1 MPLKNVFKFLQ
12 PKNSSTLLHARQCQ
26 RKQHIENNV
35 PPGRRNFAV
44 PLAQSETFT
53 DNECSENKE
62 QQQQQQQPL
71 QKQQRGIWK
80 KSNMLKYNKA
90 DDEDEGIMSEVETS
104 CTTGMRS
111 KRNSRCRTS
120 SGNYTNMLVNPY
132 GAFNGVGCDS
142 RQVFLQFKD
151 ETKRATLPDDL
162 RYLDDIRE
170 LFLHTFSDSISR
182 DYVTSSFVKIYIQNP
197 GKEGLF
203 YELDDL
209 SDINEGSILKL
220 HEQSRGIPADGS
232 EHGVTFASDHR
243 ESLSTPTALTVF
255 HSSNPLSSSP
265 YCSGIK
271 KEMRSNYY
279 SESELEGD
287 YRLRKS
293 SSMGMYNFGI
303 EGYSNNRLGS
313 NISAAYRN
321 PMSRYGGT
329 SKAVPPNLVRKY
341 VSSTIN
347 LSKPDVYLR
356 EDCLPPAMILQNR
369 RPSPFG
375 HSGTLPNKP
384 GILNYP
390 YSEKSFS
397 SDRSDSLS
405 RSGSVTPIIDEETKV
420 RMFNMEK
427 QLTNLS
433 NLVHS
438 ALVGKGVQD
447 AVCKDWD
454 MLRRELVN
462 GGRDD
467 TSDSGSTSRFS
478 DIGSDKLCTISHE
491 KEGSS
496 SSSNNNLEKSKA
508 YLTCNGKRMLKSAHQ
523 NVQKLQREIRE
534 LKKMAETNNTYAK
547 NLVRDMSERIKV
559 ILNTNKH
566 IQVFAEEARKQRAVQ
581 QNALLTERN
590 WADQEERR
598 FQETRKCLEN
608 KLINLEEDIDKLREQ
623 VVTGR
628 RKLKMSDV
636 EYFTETLMQIARTAA
651 TLKSDFPVLEDR
663 LKWLMSSE
671 MEKVVREEKYE
682 LVNYL
687 IFDDGV
693 NTDELKI
700 FERRTISYKCR
711 LKAMQKANEY
721 HSYHEEVQD
730 SPPKSRNYQFIKST
744 YSPSRDCS
752 AKFGLN
758 AMPDKTSFDATVTN
772 KFNDEAKKVLP
783 TSVINGT
790 LKKSN
795 PVNSVQDT
803 KKANS
808 FNGDVHVLDSLLEE
822 LQTVAHDSATS
833 TLGRNNNAEKRVGFI
848 DQVKHFPTV
857 KDELSGG
864 TNAHSIT
871 ANGLT
876 SSGGGG
882 TEGKEESSKWG
893 WFSNVVRNET
903 LKKVASPSRF
913 FRHHVDE
920 NRSRSATPMSVSS
933 EPGARIKQSS
943 VPPPPPPPPP
953 RTSSKNILF
962 EHNASPDSDV
972 EKIATF
978 EELRQQFKL
987 SSGTARG
994 QPLSHSL
1001 SSSSVPTRLQSQPII
1016 HTSAVDEEPPR
1027 FSKSASSSESINS
1040 QDGALNFKM
1049 KPPPPPPPPRD
1060 RVASIKQQNFDT
1072 FLPNNPQTS
1081 RWDAMIR

>member
-12 PKNSSTLLHARQCQ
+12 PKTSSTLLHSRQCQ
-26 RKQHIENNV
+26 RKHLENNV
-35 PPGRRNFAV
+35 PPARRNFAV

-53 DNECSENKE
+53 DNEYSENKE
-62 QQQQQQQPL
+62 QQQQQPL
-71 QKQQRGIWK
+71 QKQQQRGIWK
-80 KSNMLKYNKA
+80 KSNLLKYNKA

-120 SGNYTNMLVNPY
+120 SGTYTNMLVNPY
-132 GAFNGVGCDS
+132 AAYNGVGCDS

-232 EHGVTFASDHR
+232 EHGVTFAADHR

-255 HSSNPLSSSP
+255 QSSNPLSSSP

-303 EGYSNNRLGS
+303 EGYNNNRFGS

-321 PMSRYGGT
+321 PMSRYGA
-329 SKAVPPNLVRKY
+329 SKAAAAPPNLVRKY

-390 YSEKSFS
+390 YSEKSCS

-491 KEGSS
+491 KDKTFSEGSS
-496 SSSNNNLEKSKA
+496 NNLEKSKT
-508 YLTCNGKRMLKSAHQ
+508 YLTCNGKRMLKNAHQ

-623 VVTGR
+623 VVTGK

-671 MEKVVREEKYE
+671 MEKVVREEKFLKE
-682 LVNYL
+682 EPFRINAALKRCKKL
-687 IFDDGV
+687 T
-693 NTDELKI
+693 NTILTMK
-700 FERRTISYKCR
+700 R
-711 LKAMQKANEY
+711 LAQ
-721 HSYHEEVQD
+721 VQD
-730 SPPKSRNYQFIKST
+730 SPPKARNYQFIKST
-744 YSPSRDCS
+744 YSPLRDCS
-752 AKFGLN
+752 TKFGLN
-758 AMPDKTSFDATVTN
+758 PMPDNTSFDATVTN

-803 KKANS
+803 QKTSS

-833 TLGRNNNAEKRVGFI
+833 TLGRSSNAEKRVGFI

-857 KDELSGG
+857 KDELPG
-864 TNAHSIT
+864 THPAVNASSIT
-871 ANGLT
+871 ENGLT
-876 SSGGGG
+876 SVDGGGGGG

-893 WFSNVVRNET
+893 WFSNVVKNET
-903 LKKVASPSRF
+903 LRKVASPARF

-933 EPGARIKQSS
+933 EPGSRIKQSS
-943 VPPPPPPPPP
+943 APPPPPPPPP

-972 EKIATF
+972 ERRETF
-978 EELRQQFKL
+978 EELRQQYRL
-987 SSGTARG
+987 SSAARG

-1001 SSSSVPTRLQSQPII
+1001 SSSSVPTQLQSQPII

-1060 RVASIKQQNFDT
+1060 RIASLKQQNFDN
-1072 FLPNNPQTS
+1072 FLTNNPQTS
-1081 RWDAMIR
+1081 RWDAMTR

>member
-12 PKNSSTLLHARQCQ
+12 PKTSSTLLHSRQCQ
-26 RKQHIENNV
+26 RKHLENNV
-35 PPGRRNFAV
+35 PPARRNFAV

-53 DNECSENKE
+53 DNEYSENKE
-62 QQQQQQQPL
+62 QQQQQQPL
-71 QKQQRGIWK
+71 QKHQQRGIWK
-80 KSNMLKYNKA
+80 KSNLLKYNKA

-120 SGNYTNMLVNPY
+120 SGTYTNMLVNPY
-132 GAFNGVGCDS
+132 GAYNGVGCDS

-232 EHGVTFASDHR
+232 EHGVTFAADHR

-255 HSSNPLSSSP
+255 QSSNPLSSSPP

-303 EGYSNNRLGS
+303 EGYNNNRFGS

-321 PMSRYGGT
+321 PMSRYGA
-329 SKAVPPNLVRKY
+329 SKAAAAPPNLVRKY

-390 YSEKSFS
+390 YSEKSCS

-405 RSGSVTPIIDEETKV
+405 RSGSVTPIIDEETKI

-491 KEGSS
+491 KDKTFSEGSS
-496 SSSNNNLEKSKA
+496 NNLEKSKA
-508 YLTCNGKRMLKSAHQ
+508 YLTCNGKRMLKNAHQ

-623 VVTGR
+623 VVTGK

-651 TLKSDFPVLEDR
+651 ALKSDFPVLEDR

-671 MEKVVREEKYE
+671 MEKVVREEKFLKE
-682 LVNYL
+682 EPFRINAALKRCKKL
-687 IFDDGV
+687 T
-693 NTDELKI
+693 NTILTMKRYAELKLLA
-700 FERRTISYKCR
+700 FENVVVFR
-711 LKAMQKANEY
+711 LAQ
-721 HSYHEEVQD
+721 VQD
-730 SPPKSRNYQFIKST
+730 SPPKARNYQFIKST
-744 YSPSRDCS
+744 YSPLRDCS
-752 AKFGLN
+752 TKFGLN
-758 AMPDKTSFDATVTN
+758 PMPDNTSFDATVTN

-795 PVNSVQDT
+795 PVMNSVQDT
-803 KKANS
+803 QKTSS

-833 TLGRNNNAEKRVGFI
+833 TLGRSSNAEKRVGFI

-857 KDELSGG
+857 KDELPG
-864 TNAHSIT
+864 THPAVNASSIT
-871 ANGLT
+871 ENGLT
-876 SSGGGG
+876 AVDGGGGGGGSDGG

-893 WFSNVVRNET
+893 WFSNVVKNET

-943 VPPPPPPPPP
+943 APPPPPPPPP

-962 EHNASPDSDV
+962 EHDV
-972 EKIATF
+972 ERRETF
-978 EELRQQFKL
+978 EELRQQYRL
-987 SSGTARG
+987 SSAARG

-1001 SSSSVPTRLQSQPII
+1001 SSSSVPTQLQSQPII

-1060 RVASIKQQNFDT
+1060 KIASF
-1072 FLPNNPQTS
+1072 F
-1081 RWDAMIR
+1081 

>member
-26 RKQHIENNV
+26 RKHIENNI

-62 QQQQQQQPL
+62 QQQQPL

-80 KSNMLKYNKA
+80 KSNLLKYNKA

-243 ESLSTPTALTVF
+243 ESLSTPTALTIF

-265 YCSGIK
+265 YCSNIK

-303 EGYSNNRLGS
+303 EGYSSNRLGS

-321 PMSRYGGT
+321 PMSRYGT

-347 LSKPDVYLR
+347 LSKPDVYMR

-390 YSEKSFS
+390 YSEKSCS

-491 KEGSS
+491 KDKTLSEGGSS
-496 SSSNNNLEKSKA
+496 SNNLEKSKA
-508 YLTCNGKRMLKSAHQ
+508 YLTCNGKRMLKTAHQ

-608 KLINLEEDIDKLREQ
+608 KLMNLEEDIDKLREQ

-671 MEKVVREEKYE
+671 MEKVVREEKFLKE
-682 LVNYL
+682 EPFRINAALKRCKKL
-687 IFDDGV
+687 T
-693 NTDELKI
+693 NTILTMK
-700 FERRTISYKCR
+700 R
-711 LKAMQKANEY
+711 LAQ
-721 HSYHEEVQD
+721 VQD

-744 YSPSRDCS
+744 YSPSQDCS
-752 AKFGLN
+752 TKFGLN

-803 KKANS
+803 QKANS

-833 TLGRNNNAEKRVGFI
+833 TLGRSNNAEKRVGFI

-864 TNAHSIT
+864 TNASSIT

-876 SSGGGG
+876 SGSGGGGGGG
-882 TEGKEESSKWG
+882 TEGKDESSSKWG

-978 EELRQQFKL
+978 EELRQQYKL
-987 SSGTARG
+987 SSGTTARG

-1060 RVASIKQQNFDT
+1060 RVASLKQQNFDT
-1072 FLPNNPQTS
+1072 YLSNNPQTS

>member
-12 PKNSSTLLHARQCQ
+12 PKNSSTFLHARQCQ

-62 QQQQQQQPL
+62 QQQQQQPL

-80 KSNMLKYNKA
+80 KSNLLKYNKA

-303 EGYSNNRLGS
+303 EGYSSNRLGS

-321 PMSRYGGT
+321 PMSRYGT

-491 KEGSS
+491 KDKTLLEGSS
-496 SSSNNNLEKSKA
+496 SSNNLEKSKA

-534 LKKMAETNNTYAK
+534 LRKMAETNNTYAK
-547 NLVRDMSERIKV
+547 NLVRDMSERIK
-559 ILNTNKH
+559 KH

-598 FQETRKCLEN
+598 FQETRK
-608 KLINLEEDIDKLREQ
+608 NLEEDIDKLREQ

-671 MEKVVREEKYE
+671 MEKVVREEKFLKE
-682 LVNYL
+682 EPFRINAALKRCKKL
-687 IFDDGV
+687 T
-693 NTDELKI
+693 NTILTMK
-700 FERRTISYKCR
+700 R
-711 LKAMQKANEY
+711 LAQ
-721 HSYHEEVQD
+721 VQD

-752 AKFGLN
+752 TKFGLN
-758 AMPDKTSFDATVTN
+758 AMTDKTSFDATVTN

-833 TLGRNNNAEKRVGFI
+833 TLGL
-848 DQVKHFPTV
+848 

-864 TNAHSIT
+864 TNASSIT

-876 SSGGGG
+876 SSGGGGG

-972 EKIATF
+972 EKMATF

-1049 KPPPPPPPPRD
+1049 KPPPPPPPPPRD

>member
-12 PKNSSTLLHARQCQ
+12 PKTSSTLLHSRQCQ
-26 RKQHIENNV
+26 RKHLENNV
-35 PPGRRNFAV
+35 PPARRNFAV

-53 DNECSENKE
+53 DNEYSENKE
-62 QQQQQQQPL
+62 QQHQQPL
-71 QKQQRGIWK
+71 QKQQQRGIWK
-80 KSNMLKYNKA
+80 KSNLLKYNNKA

-120 SGNYTNMLVNPY
+120 SGTYTNMLVNPY
-132 GAFNGVGCDS
+132 GAYNGVGCDS

-232 EHGVTFASDHR
+232 EHGVTFAADHR

-255 HSSNPLSSSP
+255 QSSNPLSSSP
-265 YCSGIK
+265 YCTGIK

-303 EGYSNNRLGS
+303 EGYNNNRFGS

-321 PMSRYGGT
+321 PMSRYGA
-329 SKAVPPNLVRKY
+329 SKAAPPNLVRKY

-390 YSEKSFS
+390 YSEKSCS

-491 KEGSS
+491 KDKIFSEG
-496 SSSNNNLEKSKA
+496 NNNLEKSKA
-508 YLTCNGKRMLKSAHQ
+508 AAYMTCSGKRMLKSAHQ

-651 TLKSDFPVLEDR
+651 ALKSDFPVLEDR

-671 MEKVVREEKYE
+671 MEKVVREEKFLKE
-682 LVNYL
+682 EPFRINAALKRCKKL
-687 IFDDGV
+687 T
-693 NTDELKI
+693 NTILTMK
-700 FERRTISYKCR
+700 R
-711 LKAMQKANEY
+711 LAQ
-721 HSYHEEVQD
+721 VQD
-730 SPPKSRNYQFIKST
+730 SPPKARNYQFIKST
-744 YSPSRDCS
+744 YSPLRDS
-752 AKFGLN
+752 STKFGLN
-758 AMPDKTSFDATVTN
+758 PMPDNTSFDTTVTN

-803 KKANS
+803 QKTSS

-833 TLGRNNNAEKRVGFI
+833 TLGRSSNAEKRVGFI

-857 KDELSGG
+857 KDELSG
-864 TNAHSIT
+864 THPAVNASE
-871 ANGLT
+871 NGLA
-876 SSGGGG
+876 SGNGGGGGG
-882 TEGKEESSKWG
+882 TEGKEESSSKWG
-893 WFSNVVRNET
+893 WFSNVVKNET

-933 EPGARIKQSS
+933 EPGARMKQSS

-972 EKIATF
+972 ERRETY
-978 EELRQQFKL
+978 EELRQQYRL
-987 SSGTARG
+987 SNTARG

-1001 SSSSVPTRLQSQPII
+1001 SSSSVPTQLQSQPII

-1060 RVASIKQQNFDT
+1060 RIASLKQQNFDN
-1072 FLPNNPQTS
+1072 FLTNNPQTS
-1081 RWDAMIR
+1081 RWDTMTR

>member
-26 RKQHIENNV
+26 RKHTENNV

-62 QQQQQQQPL
+62 QQQPL

-80 KSNMLKYNKA
+80 KSNLLKYNKA

-243 ESLSTPTALTVF
+243 ESLSTPTALTIF

-303 EGYSNNRLGS
+303 EGYSSNRLGS

-321 PMSRYGGT
+321 PMSRYGT

-390 YSEKSFS
+390 YSEKSCS

-491 KEGSS
+491 KDKTLLEGSS
-496 SSSNNNLEKSKA
+496 SNLEKSKA

-590 WADQEERR
+590 WADQEEKR

-608 KLINLEEDIDKLREQ
+608 KLMNLEEDIDKLREQ

-671 MEKVVREEKYE
+671 MEKVVREEKFLKE
-682 LVNYL
+682 EPFRLNAAL
-687 IFDDGV
+687 KRCKKLT
-693 NTDELKI
+693 NTILTMK
-700 FERRTISYKCR
+700 K
-711 LKAMQKANEY
+711 LAQ
-721 HSYHEEVQD
+721 VQD

-744 YSPSRDCS
+744 YSPSRDS
-752 AKFGLN
+752 STKFGLN

-803 KKANS
+803 QKANS

-833 TLGRNNNAEKRVGFI
+833 TLGRM
-848 DQVKHFPTV
+848 

-864 TNAHSIT
+864 TNASSIT
-871 ANGLT
+871 SNGLT
-876 SSGGGG
+876 SGGGGGAG
-882 TEGKEESSKWG
+882 TEGK
-893 WFSNVVRNET
+893 RRA
-903 LKKVASPSRF
+903 KVASPSRF

-978 EELRQQFKL
+978 EELRQQYKL

-1060 RVASIKQQNFDT
+1060 RVASLKQQNFDT
-1072 FLPNNPQTS
+1072 FLPNNPQTN

>member
-80 KSNMLKYNKA
+80 KSNLLKYNKA

-303 EGYSNNRLGS
+303 EGYSSNRLGS

-321 PMSRYGGT
+321 PMSRYGT

-491 KEGSS
+491 KDKTLLEGSS
-496 SSSNNNLEKSKA
+496 SSSSNNLEKSKA

-608 KLINLEEDIDKLREQ
+608 KLVNLEEDIDKLREQ

-671 MEKVVREEKYE
+671 MEKVVREEKFLKE
-682 LVNYL
+682 EPFRINAALKRCKKL
-687 IFDDGV
+687 T
-693 NTDELKI
+693 NTILTMK
-700 FERRTISYKCR
+700 R
-711 LKAMQKANEY
+711 LAQ
-721 HSYHEEVQD
+721 VQD

-752 AKFGLN
+752 TKFGLN
-758 AMPDKTSFDATVTN
+758 AMTDKTSFDATVTN

-822 LQTVAHDSATS
+822 LQTVAQDSATS

-857 KDELSGG
+857 KDELSRG
-864 TNAHSIT
+864 TNASSIT

-876 SSGGGG
+876 SSGGGGGGG

-920 NRSRSATPMSVSS
+920 NRSRSTTPMSVSS
-933 EPGARIKQSS
+933 EPGARIKQNS

-972 EKIATF
+972 EKMATF

-1001 SSSSVPTRLQSQPII
+1001 SSSSVPTRLQSQPMI